1 MSLGKV
7 KANLG
12 KSLGKLGFCLGLLSN
27 ILEFSALNLSTNEK
41 RRLKNENSSNLR
53 KIFKR

>member
-27 ILEFSALNLSTNEK
+27 ILEFSALIYLQMKKGE
-41 RRLKNENSSNLR
+41 
-53 KIFKR
+53 